1 MVNNVYDCGKRIEH
15 LLMETLHNPIDIEI
29 DLEHSHKKRKN
40 SLETRNVLLI
50 FLRELEISTKA
61 VQGIHQNGETD
72 CLQ

>member
-40 SLETRNVLLI
+40 SW
-50 FLRELEISTKA
+50 KH
-61 VQGIHQNGETD
+61 GMY
-72 CLQ
+72 C

>member
-1 MVNNVYDCGKRIEH
+1 
-15 LLMETLHNPIDIEI
+15 METLHNPIGIEI

-61 VQGIHQNGETD
+61 VQGIHQNGEND

>member
-1 MVNNVYDCGKRIEH
+1 
-15 LLMETLHNPIDIEI
+15 METLHNLIDLEI

-50 FLRELEISTKA
+50 FLRELEISTIA
-61 VQGIHQNGETD
+61 VQGIHQNGEND